1 MLFQKVNDNIQE
13 KCTENSNRENKK
25 YLSPSS
31 KKKEKNYPDTYSL
44 NIGANITCIKKKEEE
59 RLLIFLWK

>member
-13 KCTENSNRENKK
+13 KCIENSNRENKK

-31 KKKEKNYPDTYSL
+31 NKKEKNYPDTYSF
-44 NIGANITCIKKKEEE
+44 NIGANITCIKEIEEE
-59 RLLIFLWK
+59 KLLIFLWK